1 MKICYLANAS
11 SIHTQRWVKYFADKG
26 HEVHLISPRPFDGDI
41 ENVKLHLLKRYSQ
54 IRILSFMANLPFEI
68 FQVRKIIK
76 KIKPDI
82 VHAHYIAT
90 YGFHAALTK
99 FHPLVLSVWGSD
111 VLVAPKKSYFVK
123 MMVKYALKKADI
135 VTATA
140 KFMKGY
146 LVKEFKISEEKI
158 IRIPWGIDL
167 KIFHRGY
174 EKEVKKLR
182 EELDIPY
189 DAPVIISN
197 RALSPK
203 YNIHLIVESMPYV
216 IKNYPNAV
224 FIFIRGYGTEE
235 FEEKLIRLAKN
246 LGVNK
251 NLKIIPKLISPREMA
266 VYLNLSDIMIS
277 IPSTDQF
284 ASSVMEGM
292 ACGTIPIVS
301 NIEAYKQYLEDGK
314 NAFFVSLNDPQ
325 ELAKKIICAIDHLPK
340 LKDKFYRLNK
350 KIIEEHENW
359 EKNAIKMEELY
370 EKLAGGK

>member
-1 MKICYLANAS
+1 MKICYLANAV

-26 HEVHLISPRPFDGDI
+26 REVHLISPRPFDSDI
-41 ENVKLHLLKRYSQ
+41 ENVKLHLLKRCSQ
-54 IRILSFMANLPFEI
+54 ICILFFIANLPVEI
-68 FQVRKIIK
+68 FQIRKILK

-82 VHAHYIAT
+82 IHAHYVAD
-90 YGFHAALTK
+90 YGFHAALMN
-99 FHPLVLSVWGSD
+99 FHPFVLSVWGSD
-111 VLVAPKKSYFVK
+111 VLVAPKKSYSAK
-123 MMVKYALKKADI
+123 MMVKYALKKADVVI
-135 VTATA
+135 TTA

-197 RALSPK
+197 RHLSPK
-203 YNIHLIVESMPYV
+203 YNIHLIVESIPYV
-216 IKNYPNAV
+216 IKNYPDVV

-235 FEEKLIRLAKN
+235 FEEEIIRLAKN

-251 NLKIIPKLISPREMA
+251 NLKIIPKLVSPHEMA

-284 ASSVMEGM
+284 ASSIMEGM

-301 NIEAYKQYLEDGK
+301 NIEVYKQYLEDGK

-325 ELAKKIICAIDHLPK
+325 DLAKKIIYAIDHLPK
-340 LKDKFYRLNK
+340 LKDKFYKINR
-350 KIIEEHENW
+350 KIIEEYENW

-370 EKLAGGK
+370 EELAGKR